1 MMHGNY
7 DFDDGEGDLLS
18 PLTEL
23 EFLQLFLRD
32 LHDDLPGRITRMRYL
47 GDQAGTLGSAGTM
60 ILGGSPAYNAFAEAR
75 SSFVNGNYAATIILC
90 QAMAENLLAAA
101 IQLDGGLVPNRVAFA
116 ETLRLCEGKGYLTG
130 HDSAEL
136 KKLANLRNPLAH
148 YRSLDDPSHVDH
160 RSMTEKAH
168 FLEILER
175 DAFFAIAL
183 IMHILGKKPFRVG

>member
-1 MMHGNY
+1 LLTGSSHGIII
-7 DFDDGEGDLLS
+7 GVAPRPKS
-18 PLTEL
+18 
-23 EFLQLFLRD
+23 
-32 LHDDLPGRITRMRYL
+32 GRASSTLGITRARW
-47 GDQAGTLGSAGTM
+47 APHSA
-60 ILGGSPAYNAFAEAR
+60 Y
-75 SSFVNGNYAATIILC
+75 
-90 QAMAENLLAAA
+90 

-148 YRSLDDPSHVDH
+148 YRSLDDPSHVDR

>member
-1 MMHGNY
+1 MMHGDD
-7 DFDDGEGDLLS
+7 DFDAGAGDLLS
-18 PLTEL
+18 PLTET
-23 EFLQLFLRD
+23 EFLQLLLRD
-32 LHDDLPGRITRMRYL
+32 LQDDLPGRITRLRYL

-101 IQLDGGLVPNRVAFA
+101 IQLEGGSVPNRVSFT

-130 HDSAEL
+130 HDSTEL
-136 KKLANLRNPLAH
+136 KKLANLRNPLSH
-148 YRSLDDPSHVDH
+148 YRSLDDPSHVDR

-183 IMHILGKKPFRVG
+183 IMHILGKRPFRVG

>member
-1 MMHGNY
+1 MMHGEE
-7 DFDDGEGDLLS
+7 DFDDGAGDLLS
-18 PLTEL
+18 PLTET
-23 EFLQLFLRD
+23 EFLQLLLRD
-32 LHDDLPGRITRMRYL
+32 LHDELPGRITRLRYL

-60 ILGGSPAYNAFAEAR
+60 IVGGSPAYNAFTEAR
-75 SSFVNGNYAATIILC
+75 SSFVNGNFAATIILC

-101 IQLDGGLVPNRVAFA
+101 IQLDGDSVPNRVSFA
-116 ETLRLCEGKGYLTG
+116 ETLRLCEGKGYLNG

-148 YRSLDDPSHVDH
+148 YRTLDDASHVDR
-160 RSMTEKAH
+160 RSMTEKVH

-183 IMHILGKKPFRVG
+183 IMHILGKQPFRVG

>member
-130 HDSAEL
+130 HDSVSS
-136 KKLANLRNPLAH
+136 
-148 YRSLDDPSHVDH
+148 RSSQTCGI
-160 RSMTEKAH
+160 RSPTIVVWTIPH
-168 FLEILER
+168 TLTTGL
-175 DAFFAIAL
+175 
-183 IMHILGKKPFRVG
+183 